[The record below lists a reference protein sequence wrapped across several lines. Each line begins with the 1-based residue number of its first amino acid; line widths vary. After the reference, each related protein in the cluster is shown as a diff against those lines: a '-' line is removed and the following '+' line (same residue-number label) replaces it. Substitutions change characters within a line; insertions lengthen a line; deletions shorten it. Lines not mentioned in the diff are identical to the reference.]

1 MAAVGVNPISC
12 RTVACRSAR
21 TAAAPTL
28 GYSPGSTHGV
38 IWVLTCGYSHAGT
51 LGIHRGTHHP
61 RDGAQV
67 KALTGGRGASF
78 AFEAVGLAATHEQ
91 VRTARPARCRRTE
104 TRSAERG
111 ELLACRRCDGAPR
124 RSNVRAEAA
133 RL

>member
-1 MAAVGVNPISC
+1 MPLGAHGR
-12 RTVACRSAR
+12 RTDAR
-21 TAAAPTL
+21 
-28 GYSPGSTHGV
+28 
-38 IWVLTCGYSHAGT
+38 VLTWEYSWGNLGTHMGYSHAGT

-104 TRSAERG
+104 TLSAERG